1 MTKPAHEVAYPDK
14 PCIDCGEI
22 YERTSNVQ
30 KRCKPCAKKHE
41 AYVPVAQRALATPVT
56 NVPVTGAGDESQTR
70 APIILP
76 ETKLPVQGPGH
87 QVIISEDRVRSAL
100 HVLDLNAIQIEAF
113 LALIR

>member
-1 MTKPAHEVAYPDK
+1 M
-14 PCIDCGEI
+14 
-22 YERTSNVQ
+22 
-30 KRCKPCAKKHE
+30 
-41 AYVPVAQRALATPVT
+41 ATPVT